1 MNTSS
6 LTTVLNKEQIT
17 LLKMMD
23 RYLDMHKSFCGRAP
37 DVVSLD
43 LLNWSVYV
51 EVLAAVEGVPQ
62 SFIAR
67 STFRGIPVRRVDQ

>member
-17 LLKMMD
+17 LLKTLD
-23 RYLDMHKSFCGRAP
+23 RYVDMHKSFCGRAP
-37 DVVSLD
+37 NVVSLD
-43 LLNWSVYV
+43 VLSWSVYE

-62 SFIAR
+62 SFIAP
-67 STFRGIPVRRVDQ
+67 STFRGIPLRRLDQ